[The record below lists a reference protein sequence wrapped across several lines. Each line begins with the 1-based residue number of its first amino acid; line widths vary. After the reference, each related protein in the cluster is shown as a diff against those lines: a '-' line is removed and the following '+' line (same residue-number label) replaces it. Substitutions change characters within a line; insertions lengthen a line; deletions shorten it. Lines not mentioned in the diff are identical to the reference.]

1 MTSTAMVAPQ
11 QPQAAMPPYSHS
23 NHNHTTTTTTTST
36 TTSTSTSTSTSTT
49 RRYDHHSR
57 HTAPIPPHDR
67 LQDGHLRRGRG
78 YGVAA
83 RAAGAGKQHRPGYGC
98 PRVAGRCAGDR
109 HVCHHIG
116 RFDGSTPCAGLADR
130 SPIAR
135 AAFAGAAAGS
145 IKAPPDTGPRLREE
159 PAEPAPSELL
169 AEIQQLRIAL
179 ADAQHS
185 SKAAWEARAEDWKAF
200 EAQRAATKLALAETA
215 GIARQ
220 AQDANFITVEAPER
234 KHAAIEHHNQ
244 PQAVALEH
252 KESPPGTGGPNTTVT
267 AEQLNL
273 AIRGILSPA
282 PVIVQGVLSPRGA
295 GGLLDRPTACKT
307 GNASST
313 SSKSPTTQLRGK
325 RRSRNWSRHKKGPWN
340 VGDAAAASTGAPGCR
355 SPRLQKLD
363 ERQTVATA

>member
-1 MTSTAMVAPQ
+1 MVEAMGWLHAASVRLAQGNSTA
-11 QPQAAMPPYSHS
+11 QA
-23 NHNHTTTTTTTST
+23 
-36 TTSTSTSTSTSTT
+36 
-49 RRYDHHSR
+49 
-57 HTAPIPPHDR
+57 TAA
-67 LQDGHLRRGRG
+67 LASL
-78 YGVAA
+78 GVALA
-83 RAAGAGKQHRPGYGC
+83 IGTCAITSADSTAALPAQ
-98 PRVAGRCAGDR
+98 
-109 HVCHHIG
+109 
-116 RFDGSTPCAGLADR
+116 GSPSLEPHLQGLQLEV
-130 SPIAR
+130 S
-135 AAFAGAAAGS
+135 
-145 IKAPPDTGPRLREE
+145 RLRQTLDHGLE

-215 GIARQ
+215 EIARQ

-234 KHAAIEHHNQ
+234 KHAAIDHHNQ

-252 KESPPGTGGPNTTVT
+252 KESPPGTGVPNTTVT

-340 VGDAAAASTGAPGCR
+340 VGGAAAASTGAPGCR
-355 SPRLQKLD
+355 SPRLQTLD

>member
-1 MTSTAMVAPQ
+1 VVEAMGWLHARLAQGNSTAQATAALASLGVAL
-11 QPQAAMPPYSHS
+11 AIGTCA
-23 NHNHTTTTTTTST
+23 TTSGD
-36 TTSTSTSTSTSTT
+36 ST
-49 RRYDHHSR
+49 
-57 HTAPIPPHDR
+57 
-67 LQDGHLRRGRG
+67 
-78 YGVAA
+78 AA
-83 RAAGAGKQHRPGYGC
+83 LPAQG
-98 PRVAGRCAGDR
+98 
-109 HVCHHIG
+109 
-116 RFDGSTPCAGLADR
+116 

-135 AAFAGAAAGS
+135 RSLEPHLQGLQLEVSRLRQTLDHG
-145 IKAPPDTGPRLREE
+145 LREE

-355 SPRLQKLD
+355 SPRLQTLD